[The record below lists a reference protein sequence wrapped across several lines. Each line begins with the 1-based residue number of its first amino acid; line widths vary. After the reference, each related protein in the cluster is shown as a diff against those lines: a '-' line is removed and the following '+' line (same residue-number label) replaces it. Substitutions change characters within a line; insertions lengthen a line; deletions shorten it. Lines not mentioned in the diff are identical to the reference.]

1 MSFPVLPLERRVSI
15 RLRDIITKKS
25 VDESVVLM
33 LNLVWGSKCYQPH
46 ECTSGSDCFQGLILD
61 GLVHEPTDRLTAFD
75 HIGQRSYESS
85 NIVDGVIV
93 VTTTSESDGSGV
105 IFESNV
111 LDSGAVGDS
120 ELHDESVN
128 QSVCFLPH

>member
-1 MSFPVLPLERRVSI
+1 MKVL
-15 RLRDIITKKS
+15 TK
-25 VDESVVLM
+25 VVCLCYS
-33 LNLVWGSKCYQPH
+33 NSWGSEYHEPH
-46 ECTSGSDCFQGLILD
+46 ECTSDSDCFQGLILD

-93 VTTTSESDGSGV
+93 VTTTSESNGGGV
-105 IFESNV
+105 IVESNV
-111 LDSGAVGDS
+111 LDSGGTRDS
-120 ELHDESVN
+120 ELHDENVN